1 MAAILMVEPPSAARD
16 DLERALR
23 DAGHKVLVVGDGE
36 EALQT
41 WRTERQ
47 ELAILDESAPR
58 LNGLGVALRMKA
70 ETPAGFMPAST
81 WKPVRFASY
90 QRRVAMC
97 SGFMPAPGSP

>member
-1 MAAILMVEPPSAARD
+1 MAAILMVEPPSPARD

-36 EALQT
+36 EALQS

-47 ELAILDESAPR
+47 ELAILDESAAG

-70 ETPAGFMPAST
+70 ETPSAFMPVVVVSSRYAE
-81 WKPVRFASY
+81 
-90 QRRVAMC
+90 
-97 SGFMPAPGSP
+97 